1 MNDFNTYQ
9 KTGRKIID
17 EYIEFIKGKEPIRR
31 GCSSGGPCFCTGKCQ
46 EIIGWRDKID
56 ENTILDII
64 RKLTEKSEKGNTVK
78 IAEPKNPG
86 CMNHSHNLKHCLLSA
101 LDRRPPRLDL
111 ARYPH
116 LPLAEVA
123 STDPKSYN
131 ALLLAEAP
139 RAPPPCRRRPI
150 RRRRPRSCS
159 PTT

>member
-86 CMNHSHNLKHCLLSA
+86 CMNHSHNPPSHMVYSPGTYKHTCPSCG
-101 LDRRPPRLDL
+101 
-111 ARYPH
+111 H
-116 LPLAEVA
+116 VIIFNVA
-123 STDPKSYN
+123 GISW
-131 ALLLAEAP
+131 
-139 RAPPPCRRRPI
+139 
-150 RRRRPRSCS
+150 
-159 PTT
+159 